1 MLRRVGAMLTR
12 RLQEHPCRRILRAN
26 GHPEPRAGQ
35 AQLDK
40 RCDLT
45 RSHLDTKCIQKY
57 ESMGNSG
64 PMGVLK
70 VALGQ
75 FGRAW
80 LILQVIKHL
89 QCNSTFDSWSR
100 DVINF
105 ESTVPCPYR

>member
-1 MLRRVGAMLTR
+1 
-12 RLQEHPCRRILRAN
+12 
-26 GHPEPRAGQ
+26 
-35 AQLDK
+35 
-40 RCDLT
+40 
-45 RSHLDTKCIQKY
+45 
-57 ESMGNSG
+57 MGNSG

-70 VALGQ
+70 VAFGQ

-105 ESTVPCPYR
+105 ESTVPCPYI